1 MTYLIQYFDLS
12 YQHKIKVLKTQ
23 EELLF
28 LLATGKTLK
37 QIAIETNK
45 TYNNIKKRTQAL
57 YKKFEVT
64 NRSDLIAKAIA
75 CRILINEDV
84 QRRFKKR
91 FIKPE
96 KLKKS
101 GSCSELTEREM
112 QYLKLAA
119 AGKTQKEIIQI
130 MDLCSTFTAQYIRG
144 CICAK
149 LNGKNLAQA
158 ACQMHELENA
168 SKLEV

>member
-101 GSCSELTEREM
+101 GSYSELTEREM

-119 AGKTQKEIIQI
+119 VGKTQKEIIQI
-130 MDLCSTFTAQYIRG
+130 MDLCSTYTAQYIRG
-144 CICAK
+144 CICTK
-149 LNGKNLAQA
+149 LNSKNLAQA

-168 SKLEV
+168 LKL